1 MLHQN
6 IVDLLNDEA
15 RIKTLTQEIL
25 DNGFIRVSN
34 FFDQETLATLHTIAR
49 DPNFQNKKSEQLE
62 GTIIATIGHS
72 PEIVALSQKFH
83 DARCTITGETRVVLD
98 PAKQAIGMPYKNAAN
113 ETNIETAYHYDGA
126 YINLLFALQMPEKSE
141 AGNGNL
147 ILFPSLR
154 RKFSPTN
161 AKLVSRV
168 LRHSKIARN
177 IYGYK
182 EVIYQVDAMHI
193 FFGDI
198 SFHGVD
204 PIKSGERVV
213 VTINSHW

>member
-6 IVDLLNDEA
+6 TVDLLHDEA
-15 RIKTLTQEIL
+15 RIKVLTQEIL
-25 DNGFIRVSN
+25 DNGFIRVPN
-34 FFDQETLATLHTIAR
+34 FFDQETLAALHTIAR
-49 DPNFQNKKSEQLE
+49 DSNFQNKKSEQLD
-62 GTIIATIGHS
+62 GTIISTIGHS
-72 PEIVALSQKFH
+72 PEIVTLSQKFH
-83 DARCTITGETRVVLD
+83 DARCAITGETKVVLD
-98 PAKQAIGMPYKNAAN
+98 PTKQAVGMAYKNAAN

-126 YINLLFALQMPEKSE
+126 YINMLFALQMPDKSE
-141 AGNGNL
+141 VGNGNL

-154 RKFSPTN
+154 RKYGVSV
-161 AKLVSRV
+161 AKLVSRI
-168 LRHSKIARN
+168 LRHSKLARN
-177 IYGYK
+177 LYGYK

-204 PIKSGERVV
+204 PIKSGERTV

>member
-6 IVDLLNDEA
+6 IVDLLKDEA
-15 RIKTLTQEIL
+15 RIKVLTQEIL
-25 DNGFIRVSN
+25 ATGFIRVSN
-34 FFDQETLATLHTIAR
+34 FFDQETLAALHTIAR
-49 DPNFQNKKSEQLE
+49 DSNFQNKKSEQLD

-72 PEIVALSQKFH
+72 SEIVGLSQKFH
-83 DARCTITGETRVVLD
+83 DARCAITGETRVVLD
-98 PAKQAIGMPYKNAAN
+98 PAKQAVGMAYKNAAN

-126 YINLLFALQMPEKSE
+126 YINLLFALQMPNKSE
-141 AGNGNL
+141 VGNGNL
-147 ILFPSLR
+147 ILFPSIR
-154 RKFSPTN
+154 RKFSPGV
-161 AKLVSRV
+161 AKLVSRM
-168 LRHSKIARN
+168 LRHFKVARSV
-177 IYGYK
+177 YGYK

>member
-6 IVDLLNDEA
+6 IVDLLKDEA
-15 RIKTLTQEIL
+15 RIKVLTQEIL
-25 DNGFIRVSN
+25 DNGFIRVAN
-34 FFDQETLATLHTIAR
+34 FFDQETLAALHTIAR
-49 DPNFQNKKSEQLE
+49 DPNYQNKKSEQLN
-62 GTIIATIGHS
+62 GTIIDSIGHS
-72 PEIVALSQKFH
+72 PEIVTLSQKFH
-83 DARCTITGETRVVLD
+83 DARCALTGETRVVLD
-98 PAKQAIGMPYKNAAN
+98 PAKQAIGMAYKNAAN

-126 YINLLFALQMPEKSE
+126 YINLLFALQMPDKSE
-141 AGNGNL
+141 VGNGNL

-154 RKFSPTN
+154 RKFNSFM
-161 AKLVSRV
+161 AKIVSRM
-168 LRHSKIARN
+168 LRHSKLVRSL
-177 IYGYK
+177 YGYK

-204 PIKSGERVV
+204 PIKSGERTV

>member
-6 IVDLLNDEA
+6 IVDLLHDEA

-34 FFDQETLATLHTIAR
+34 FFNQETLSALHTIAR
-49 DPNFQNKKSEQLE
+49 DPNFQNKKSEQLD
-62 GTIIATIGHS
+62 GTIIDTIGRS
-72 PEIVALSQKFH
+72 NEIVELSQKFH
-83 DARCTITGETRVVLD
+83 DARCAITGETRIVLD
-98 PAKQAIGMPYKNAAN
+98 PKKQAIGMPYKNAAN

-126 YINLLFALQMPEKSE
+126 YINMLFALQMPEKNE
-141 AGNGNL
+141 VGNGNL

-154 RKFSPTN
+154 RKYSPGI
-161 AKLVSRV
+161 AKLVSRI
-168 LRHSKIARN
+168 LRHFKIARSL
-177 IYGYK
+177 YGYK

-198 SFHGVD
+198 SFHGVE